1 MKIDT
6 VLELEGLTGPIRL
19 EYRWLSIG
27 DKLYFLRGHERD
39 LMQFFM
45 KHPNRVWSL
54 QEIEGSIGRPH
65 LHRQT
70 VRYHIMMLRN
80 KIEEDPANPRFL
92 RSVGRGGGLGGY
104 ILVTDPKKEIAMDK
118 VFSRNGWARK

>member
-1 MKIDT
+1 MKTDK
-6 VLELEGLTGPIRL
+6 VLELEGLTGPIKL
-19 EYRWLSIG
+19 EYRWLTIG
-27 DKLYFLRGHERD
+27 ENLYFLRVRERD

-45 KHPNRVWSL
+45 KHPNRVWAL
-54 QEIEGSIGRPH
+54 QEIAGSAWRDC
-65 LHRQT
+65 LHRQNIAH
-70 VRYHIMMLRN
+70 HIMMLRN